1 MHVLTLCIYVLCIYI
16 LLLYVIYIKY
26 KFYIYIYIY
35 NLFYIYI
42 YNLIEIIQNL
52 QICYLKL
59 HLVSNDFQAILK
71 LPHNLITLILDKVWH
86 VVIATNCHF
95 KFY

>member
-16 LLLYVIYIKY
+16 LLLYVIYLIY
-26 KFYIYIYIY
+26 KFYIYIY